1 MKKLFLLVAAFV
13 FFNNIA
19 SAQAKNKFQF
29 SLGADIT
36 YVSNV
41 DQAVFWGAG
50 YGGSVQASYF
60 FSEKVSGSFLAGY
73 SAYPGVSRFG
83 GDIVPAIK
91 IIPVRAGVNYFVYK
105 ELYIAAQVGAGFFNT
120 SGIGATSSFDFNGS
134 SFSYSAQLGYQFK
147 IKGKKRIDLSAKY
160 EAYLK
165 TPKNFYAAGGRV
177 AYIF

>member
-1 MKKLFLLVAAFV
+1 MIIVFCGNVLF
-13 FFNNIA
+13 
-19 SAQAKNKFQF
+19 AQTKIKTQF

-50 YGGSVQASYF
+50 YGGSAQAAYF
-60 FSEKVSGSFLAGY
+60 FSDKLSGTFTAGY
-73 SAYPGVSRFG
+73 AAYPGVSRFG

-91 IIPVRAGVNYFVYK
+91 IIPVRVGVNYFVY
-105 ELYIAAQVGAGFFNT
+105 EGLYIAAQIGTGFFNAT
-120 SGIGATSSFDFNGS
+120 GIGATSSFDFNGR
-134 SFSYSAQLGYQFK
+134 SFSFSPQLGYQFK
-147 IKGKKRIDLSAKY
+147 INGIKRIDVSAKY

-165 TPKNFYAAGGRV
+165 SPKNFYAAGGRI